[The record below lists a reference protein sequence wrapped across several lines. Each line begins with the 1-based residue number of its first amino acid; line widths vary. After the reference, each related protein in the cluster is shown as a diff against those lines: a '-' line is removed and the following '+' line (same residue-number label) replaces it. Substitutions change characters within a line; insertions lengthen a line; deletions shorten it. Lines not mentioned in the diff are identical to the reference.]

1 MDRKISLA
9 IKRRA
14 WKGRWEVLVEVL
26 DVTEFW
32 VDDDPLPLVGLVKKP
47 LNLFLFQMFSKV
59 LQIKTLEQPRILNNT
74 YFKDGVELLPCYGA
88 DAILVKTPEDVKES
102 GESEGG
108 KVHTT
113 TWPQQNGGSGRFKN
127 V

>member
-59 LQIKTLEQPRILNNT
+59 LQIKAKQWNILNNT
-74 YFKDGVELLPCYGA
+74 YFKNGVELLPCYGA

-102 GESEGG
+102 EEWEGAHHHMAPTEWG
-108 KVHTT
+108 V
-113 TWPQQNGGSGRFKN
+113 WA

>member
-9 IKRRA
+9 IERRA

-59 LQIKTLEQPRILNNT
+59 LQIKALEQPGILNNT
-74 YFKDGVELLPCYGA
+74 YFKNGVELLPCYGA

-102 GESEGG
+102 EEWEGG

-113 TWPQQNGGSGRFKN
+113 TWPQQNKGSGGLKN